1 MFSEDPADFT
11 HYFDGL
17 VPEHVIAAYA
27 KLAAAGGVPKEQ
39 AAEFLGGP
47 DLVEALTDRGMAH
60 VLPHKPTAP
69 PTFGAASPELALH
82 GVLAHFQAG
91 LAEMQRLLSEGQSR
105 LAEAQAS
112 ATQLVDGVPTHL
124 VRVITDRDEIM
135 RLSTYLV
142 NSTHQEWM
150 SLETP
155 DTDMPLTDDYP
166 IDAPPAVNQH
176 VRMRA
181 IYDIAFTKD
190 PVASRLVERSVALGE
205 IARVLPNVPVKM
217 QIADENS
224 VLIALTRTGTGGAL
238 LIKAKPVT
246 RALRLLFELQW
257 AKATP
262 YGGAGGSSACG
273 LTPLDRRILE
283 LLAANNTDEA
293 IGKAVGRSTSAVRR
307 HIKAMEDRLGLK
319 TPSRFGFGIAVGR
332 AGWLNCSND
341 DPALDPKEPSD
352 G

>member
-1 MFSEDPADFT
+1 MFGEDPAEIS

-17 VPEHVIAAYA
+17 VPDQVIAAYV
-27 KLAAAGGVPKEQ
+27 KLAAVGGVPKEQ
-39 AAEFLGGP
+39 AAQFLGDP
-47 DLVEALTDRGMAH
+47 DLVDALTERGMAH
-60 VLPHKPTAP
+60 ALPHKPTTP
-69 PTFGAASPELALH
+69 PTFGAASPDLALH
-82 GVLAHFQAG
+82 GVLAHFQAR
-91 LAEMQRLLSEGQSR
+91 LAAMQRLLSEGQGR

-124 VRVITDRDEIM
+124 ARIITDRDEIM
-135 RLSTYLV
+135 RLSAYLV
-142 NSTHQEWM
+142 NTARKDWM
-150 SLETP
+150 SLETC

-166 IDAPPAVNQH
+166 IDAPSAVNQH

-181 IYDIAFTKD
+181 VYDIAFTQD
-190 PVASRLVERSVALGE
+190 PIASRLVERSVALGE
-205 IARVLPNVPVKM
+205 IARVLPDVPVKM

-246 RALRLLFELQW
+246 RAMRLLFDLLW

-262 YGGAGGSSACG
+262 YGGAAGTSVGELA
-273 LTPLDRRILE
+273 PLDRRILE

-293 IGKAVGRSTSAVRR
+293 IGKAVGRSKSAVRR

-319 TPSRFGFGIAVGR
+319 NPSRFGFGIAVGR
-332 AGWLNCSND
+332 AGWLNCSD
-341 DPALDPKEPSD
+341 DDLAQHATEPTD